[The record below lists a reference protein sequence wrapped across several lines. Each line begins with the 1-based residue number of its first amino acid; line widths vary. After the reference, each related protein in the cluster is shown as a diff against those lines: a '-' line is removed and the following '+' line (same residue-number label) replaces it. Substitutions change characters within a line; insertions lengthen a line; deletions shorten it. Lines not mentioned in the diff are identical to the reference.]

1 MREYICL
8 CVREGERERE
18 RERERDRE
26 SEREIERVRE
36 RDKQRKS
43 ISGKETVSC
52 ELFILI
58 LYRKMR

>member
-18 RERERDRE
+18 RERG

-52 ELFILI
+52 ELF
-58 LYRKMR
+58 